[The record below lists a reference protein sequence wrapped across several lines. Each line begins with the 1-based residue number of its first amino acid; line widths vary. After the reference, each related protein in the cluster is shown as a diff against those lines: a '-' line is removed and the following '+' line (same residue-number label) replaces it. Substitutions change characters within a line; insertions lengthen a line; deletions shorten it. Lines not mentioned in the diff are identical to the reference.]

1 MVKKWKT
8 QGQQSKEKK
17 KKKPLQGL
25 TTNLKENPLLGI
37 DFLTTKINHNF
48 IVTFSSN
55 LRDQMLL

>member
-8 QGQQSKEKK
+8 QGQQSKKK
-17 KKKPLQGL
+17 KKKPLLGL